1 MLPTTTTDS
10 EFAPLPE
17 TATDLLLH
25 KDFLPPRAGGG
36 YPTLGLSPRRALA
49 QLVPALLR
57 DAGLTDESARAT
69 SSTAVREALMRN
81 GRRLPT
87 ETQVRLR
94 TRLVDQLAA
103 RRPGVDG
110 IRPIDRALQ
119 QRAAHQ
125 ERCAESDRAVLA
137 SAYDALEQI
146 AAAPARVYE
155 LQSAPNAG
163 RAWVVP
169 LGGGR
174 RVIADIVEVRP
185 AQRGGL
191 VVGHLVEPTWTMP
204 TGEAQPV
211 PTFLGAPI
219 GFDPTDRTA
228 MLETLHA
235 AGGSSRDADA
245 ALPALFALAAER
257 SLARE
262 AEANRRE
269 RLGLSEGW
277 IIDSMPYLTLLRCD
291 DPDALALAAVE
302 ARMCE
307 TWDDSSVFVM
317 LPVEGERAGPMAD
330 MNLDDGEIWLRSCEE
345 SYIDAV
351 VAALADL
358 GVASLERIP
367 LVPQDEDGALLDVH

>member
-1 MLPTTTTDS
+1 MLPTTTTETD
-10 EFAPLPE
+10 FAPLPE
-17 TATDLLLH
+17 TATDLLLQE
-25 KDFLPPRAGGG
+25 DLLLPRAGGG
-36 YPTLGLSPRRALA
+36 FPTVGMRPRRALA

-57 DAGLTDESARAT
+57 DAGQADEKAREASAT
-69 SSTAVREALMRN
+69 SVREALLCN

-87 ETQVRLR
+87 DSMVRLR

-103 RRPGVDG
+103 RRPGDDG
-110 IRPIDRALQ
+110 TRPIDRTLHH
-119 QRAAHQ
+119 RAAHQ
-125 ERCAESDRAVLA
+125 ERCAESDRAMLA
-137 SAYDALEQI
+137 AAYDALQQM

-191 VVGHLVEPTWTMP
+191 VVGHLIEPTWTAP
-204 TGEAQPV
+204 QGDARPV

-219 GFDPTDRTA
+219 GFDPTDRKA

-257 SLARE
+257 SLTRE

-269 RLGLSEGW
+269 RLGLAEGW
-277 IIDSMPYLTLLRCD
+277 VIDSMPHLALLRCD

-307 TWDDSSVFVM
+307 TWDDSSAFVM
-317 LPVEGERAGPMAD
+317 LPVADKRAGPMAD
-330 MNLDDGEIWLRSCEE
+330 MHLDDGEIWLRSCAEC
-345 SYIDAV
+345 YIDAV
-351 VAALADL
+351 VAALTDL
-358 GVASLERIP
+358 GVARLERVP
-367 LVPQDEDGALLDVH
+367 LVPQDEDGALLTFH

>member
-1 MLPTTTTDS
+1 MLPTTTTETD
-10 EFAPLPE
+10 FPPLPE
-17 TATDLLLH
+17 TATDLLLQEE
-25 KDFLPPRAGGG
+25 FLPPRAGGG
-36 YPTLGLSPRRALA
+36 YPTVGLSPRRALA

-57 DAGLTDESARAT
+57 DAGLTDEAARAT
-69 SSTAVREALMRN
+69 SSTAVREALTRN

-87 ETQVRLR
+87 ETLVRLR

-110 IRPIDRALQ
+110 SRPIDRALR
-119 QRAAHQ
+119 QRGGHD

-137 SAYDALEQI
+137 AAYDALEQI

-204 TGEAQPV
+204 KGEAQPV

-277 IIDSMPYLTLLRCD
+277 IIDPAPCLALLRCD
-291 DPDALALAAVE
+291 DPDAVALAAVE
-302 ARMCE
+302 ARICE
-307 TWDDSSVFVM
+307 SWDDTGVFLM
-317 LPVEGERAGPMAD
+317 LPKGEREHRPMAD
-330 MNLDDGEIWLRSCEE
+330 MSLDDGELWLRCGDEAE
-345 SYIDAV
+345 IDAV
-351 VAALADL
+351 VAALTDF
-358 GVASLERIP
+358 GVACLERVP